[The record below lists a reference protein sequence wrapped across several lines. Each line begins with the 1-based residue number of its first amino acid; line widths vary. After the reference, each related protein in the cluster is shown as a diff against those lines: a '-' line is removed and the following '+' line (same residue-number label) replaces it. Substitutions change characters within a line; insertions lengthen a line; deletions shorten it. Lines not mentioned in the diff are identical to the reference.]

1 MVTIIKMS
9 HSIASILTYNENKV
23 KTGAGECIKA
33 ANFPLELEKLTF
45 KLKMNRFLNRAKLNE
60 ITKRNTVHISLNFHP
75 LDNLSKE
82 VLIEV
87 ADTYMEKI
95 GFSKQPYLIY
105 QHHDAGHPHLHL
117 ITTNIQRDG
126 KRIDLHL
133 LAIKKSEPAR
143 KEIEKVFRLVRAEGR
158 KNKEAFS
165 LDPIPTS
172 KVRYG
177 KIASMKSI
185 SNVLNR
191 VLNTYKYCN
200 LQEFNAV
207 LRQYNVMADPG
218 KECSK
223 MFTSKGLLY
232 RILDEK
238 GNTVGV
244 PIKASNFYLQPTL
257 KFLEEKF
264 QSNTIRQSSDITSLK
279 LSIEKVLLKT
289 KHVSLSDF
297 TIQLEK
303 AGINTILTKNRHGI
317 LQSITY
323 IDHKTHNVFNEN
335 ALGEKYSVK
344 SIEEY
349 CLLKTFTKATIYK
362 PAQKTK
368 KSKTFRFRN

>member
-23 KTGAGECIKA
+23 KTGAGQCIRA

-45 KLKMNRFLNRAKLNE
+45 TLKMNRFLNRAKLNE

-82 VLIEV
+82 VLIEI

-95 GFSKQPYLIY
+95 GFGKQPYLMY
-105 QHHDAGHPHLHL
+105 QHHDAGHPHLHI

-133 LAIKKSEPAR
+133 LVVKKSEPAR
-143 KEIEKVFRLVRAEGR
+143 KEIEKVFGLVRAEGR

-177 KIASMKSI
+177 KIASMKAI

-191 VLNTYKYCN
+191 VLNTYKYSN
-200 LQEFNAV
+200 LQELNAV
-207 LRQYNVMADPG
+207 LKQYNVMADPG
-218 KECSK
+218 KEDSK

-257 KFLEEKF
+257 KFLEKKF
-264 QSNTIRQSSDITSLK
+264 QNNTIRQSSDITSLK
-279 LSIEKVLLKT
+279 SSIEKVFIKT
-289 KHVSLSDF
+289 NYLSLNDF

-303 AGINTILTKNRHGI
+303 AGINTILTKNRQGI

-323 IDHKTHNVFNEN
+323 IDHKTHNVFSES
-335 ALGEKYSVK
+335 ALGERYSLR
-344 SIEEY
+344 SIEEHY
-349 CLLKTFTKATIYK
+349 LLKTSNRTTIHKSEQKA
-362 PAQKTK
+362 K
-368 KSKTFRFRN
+368 KSKTFRF

>member
-23 KTGAGECIKA
+23 KTGAGQCIKA

-45 KLKMNRFLNRAKLNE
+45 ALKLNRFLNRAKLNE

-105 QHHDAGHPHLHL
+105 QHHDAGHPHLHI

-133 LAIKKSEPAR
+133 LVVKKSEPAR
-143 KEIEKVFRLVRAEGR
+143 KEIEKVFGLVRAEGR

-177 KIASMKSI
+177 KIASMKAI

-200 LQEFNAV
+200 LQDLNAV
-207 LRQYNVMADPG
+207 LKQYNVMADPG
-218 KECSK
+218 KEDSK

-264 QSNTIRQSSDITSLK
+264 QNNTIIQSSDITSLK
-279 LSIEKVLLKT
+279 SSIEKVFIKT
-289 KHVSLSDF
+289 NYLSLNDF

-303 AGINTILTKNRHGI
+303 AGINTILTKNRQGI

-323 IDHKTHNVFNEN
+323 IDHKTHNVFSES
-335 ALGEKYSVK
+335 ALGERYSLR
-344 SIEEY
+344 SIEEHY
-349 CLLKTFTKATIYK
+349 LLKTSNRTTIHKSEQKA
-362 PAQKTK
+362 K
-368 KSKTFRFRN
+368 KI

>member
-1 MVTIIKMS
+1 MVTIIKIS
-9 HSIASILTYNENKV
+9 HSMASILTYNENKV

-45 KLKMNRFLNRAKLNE
+45 TLKLNRFLNRAKLNE
-60 ITKRNTVHISLNFHP
+60 NAKRNTVHISLNFHP

-82 VLIEV
+82 VLIEIT
-87 ADTYMEKI
+87 DTYMEKI

-117 ITTNIQRDG
+117 ITNNIERNG
-126 KRIDLHL
+126 KRIDLHH

-143 KEIEKVFRLVRAEGR
+143 KEIEKVFGLVRAEGR

-177 KIASMKSI
+177 KIASMKAI

-191 VLNTYKYCN
+191 VLNAYKYSN
-200 LQEFNAV
+200 LHELNAV
-207 LRQYNVMADPG
+207 LKQYNVMADPG
-218 KECSK
+218 KEDSK

-238 GNTVGV
+238 GNTTGV

-257 KFLEEKF
+257 NFLEKKF

-289 KHVSLSDF
+289 NHLSLSDF

-303 AGINTILTKNRHGI
+303 AGINTILTRNRQGI
-317 LQSITY
+317 LQNITY

-335 ALGEKYSVK
+335 ALREKYSLK

-349 CLLKTFTKATIYK
+349 CLLKTSTRAKIHE
-362 PAQKTK
+362 PVQKTK

>member
-1 MVTIIKMS
+1 M
-9 HSIASILTYNENKV
+9 ASILTYNENKV

-45 KLKMNRFLNRAKLNE
+45 TLKLNRFLNRAKLNE
-60 ITKRNTVHISLNFHP
+60 NAKRNTVHISLNFHP

-82 VLIEV
+82 VLIEIT
-87 ADTYMEKI
+87 DTYMEKI

-117 ITTNIQRDG
+117 ITNNIERNG
-126 KRIDLHL
+126 KRIDLHH

-143 KEIEKVFRLVRAEGR
+143 KEIEKVFGLVRAEGR

-177 KIASMKSI
+177 KIASMKAI

-191 VLNTYKYCN
+191 VLNAYKYSN
-200 LQEFNAV
+200 LHELNAV
-207 LRQYNVMADPG
+207 LKQYNVMADPG
-218 KECSK
+218 KEDSK

-238 GNTVGV
+238 GNTTGV

-257 KFLEEKF
+257 NFLEKKF

-289 KHVSLSDF
+289 NHLSLSDF

-303 AGINTILTKNRHGI
+303 AGINTILTRNRQGI
-317 LQSITY
+317 LQNITY

-335 ALGEKYSVK
+335 ALREKYSLK

-349 CLLKTFTKATIYK
+349 CLLKTSTRAKIHE
-362 PAQKTK
+362 PVQKTK